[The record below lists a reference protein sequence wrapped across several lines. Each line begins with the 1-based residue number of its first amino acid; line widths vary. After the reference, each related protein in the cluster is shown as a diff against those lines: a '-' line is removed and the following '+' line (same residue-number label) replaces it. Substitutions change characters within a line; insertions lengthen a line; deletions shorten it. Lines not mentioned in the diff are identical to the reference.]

1 MARCPHCGES
11 MADGQE
17 HCYACGQHVRTRR
30 AYRHERRINP
40 FVYVGA
46 GLVVLLVLGAL
57 LIMRNNAAR
66 KQAALAAEAE
76 VLRVKDS
83 TRRASHQWQEM
94 VRVAQNDPEARS
106 LTADLDDIDSRFH
119 SVRTRVAAHP
129 TPLQESIINQQEMEL
144 VRLRESIVVLA
155 ATDEDKKQE
164 QRDSIEA
171 GKQRLEEMIRE
182 LGRTQ

>member
-11 MADGQE
+11 MEDGQE
-17 HCYACGQHVRTRR
+17 HCFACGQHVRTRR
-30 AYRHERRINP
+30 AYRHEHRINP

-57 LIMRNNAAR
+57 LMMRNNAAR
-66 KQAALAAEAE
+66 KQAVLAAEAE
-76 VLRVKDS
+76 MLRVKDS
-83 TRRASHQWQEM
+83 TRRASYQWQEM

-106 LTADLDDIDSRFH
+106 LTADLNDIDSRFN
-119 SVRTRVAAHP
+119 SVRTRVASYP
-129 TPLQESIINQQEMEL
+129 TPLQKSMISQQQMEL
-144 VRLRESIVVLA
+144 ARLRESIVVLA
-155 ATDEDKKQE
+155 SADENKKPE

-171 GKQRLEEMIRE
+171 GKRRLEEMTGE